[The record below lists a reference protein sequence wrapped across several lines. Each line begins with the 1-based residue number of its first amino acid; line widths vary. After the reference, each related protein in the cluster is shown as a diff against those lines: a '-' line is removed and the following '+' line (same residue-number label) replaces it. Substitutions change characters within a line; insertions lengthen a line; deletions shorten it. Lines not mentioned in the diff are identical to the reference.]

1 MKKIACLYFII
12 TILAI
17 ATTKA
22 QVQELEQLALDIEKL
37 AQLKSILTNMYK
49 GYEILTKGY
58 NTVKDLTEGN
68 FNLHKVFLDGL
79 LEVSPTVKK
88 YKTIAEIING
98 QKVLVKEY
106 KTAFNYFKS
115 INVFE
120 EGEIEY
126 LSQVYSSLFNRSL
139 KNIDELLMVI
149 TSNQLR
155 MNDAER
161 LKIIDRI
168 YDDMQDKLSFLHDFN
183 GRMVVVVQQKK
194 SALEEIKV
202 LEKLHGVQH

>member
-1 MKKIACLYFII
+1 VKKIACLYFII

-88 YKTIAEIING
+88 YKRIAEIING

-106 KTAFNYFKS
+106 KTAFSYFKN

-120 EGEIEY
+120 EGEIDY
-126 LSQVYSSLFNRSL
+126 LSQVYGSLFNRSL

-183 GRMVVVVQQKK
+183 GRMAIVAQQKK

>member
-88 YKTIAEIING
+88 YKRIAEIING

-106 KTAFNYFKS
+106 KTAFSYFKN

-120 EGEIEY
+120 EGEIDY
-126 LSQVYSSLFNRSL
+126 LSQVYGSLFNRSL

-168 YDDMQDKLSFLHDFN
+168 YEDMQDKLSFLHDFN
-183 GRMVVVVQQKK
+183 GRMAIVAQQKK

>member
-37 AQLKSILTNMYK
+37 AQLRSILSNMYK

-88 YKTIAEIING
+88 YKRIAEIING

>member
-1 MKKIACLYFII
+1 MTMLVIVPAKS
-12 TILAI
+12 
-17 ATTKA
+17 

-49 GYEILTKGY
+49 GYQILTKGY

-68 FNLHKVFLDGL
+68 FNLHRVFLDGL
-79 LEVSPTVKK
+79 WEVSPTVKK
-88 YKTIAEIING
+88 YKRIAEIING

-106 KTAFNYFKS
+106 KTAFDYFKS

-120 EGEIEY
+120 EEEIDY
-126 LSQVYSSLFNRSL
+126 LSQVYSSLLSRSV

-168 YDDMQDKLSFLHDFN
+168 YDDVQDKLSFLHDFN
-183 GRMVVVVQQKK
+183 GRIAVVAQQKK
-194 SALEEIKV
+194 RALNEMKV
-202 LEKLHGVQH
+202 LEKLHGIQN

>member
-1 MKKIACLYFII
+1 MKKIVCLYLVM
-12 TILAI
+12 TLLAI
-17 ATTKA
+17 VPAKA

-49 GYEILTKGY
+49 GYQILTKGY
-58 NTVKDLTEGN
+58 NTVKDLAEGN

-79 LEVSPTVKK
+79 WEVSPNVKK
-88 YKTIAEIING
+88 YKRIAEIING

-115 INVFE
+115 INAFDDSD
-120 EGEIEY
+120 IDY

-168 YDDMQDKLSFLHDFN
+168 YDDMEDKLSFLHDFN
-183 GRMVVVVQQKK
+183 SRIAIIAQQKK
-194 SALEEIKV
+194 SGLNEMKV
-202 LEKLHGVQH
+202 LEKLHGIQN